1 MMSKAKQENIG
12 FFKSKLKQLLAD
24 KLSANKFVV
33 IHNKEIQGVFDT
45 FESAITDAANRFP
58 ADEFV
63 VQEVVDESQNVNYLF
78 VAS

>member
-1 MMSKAKQENIG
+1 MSKAKQANID

-24 KLSANKFVV
+24 KLFANKFVI
-33 IHNKEIQGVFDT
+33 IHNSEIQGVFDS
-45 FESAITDAANRFP
+45 FEAAITEAANRYP